1 MKTEM
6 QDKESLGRDGEGGF
20 WRSKY
25 QKVKVN
31 NRKSLYS
38 I

>member
-25 QKVKVN
+25 QK
-31 NRKSLYS
+31 RSLCS
-38 I
+38 EGE